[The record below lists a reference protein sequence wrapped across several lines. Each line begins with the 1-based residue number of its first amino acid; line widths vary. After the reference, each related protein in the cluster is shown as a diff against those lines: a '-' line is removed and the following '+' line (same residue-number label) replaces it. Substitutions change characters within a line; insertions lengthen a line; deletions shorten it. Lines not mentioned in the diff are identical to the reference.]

1 MPPGAALSAGA
12 AAPFMTSILGKT
24 LPRTILS
31 QTRRENSPCYHE
43 LSMPGFA
50 DLLRRNRNYRYAWMG
65 QVVSEIG
72 DYFNNIAVF
81 ALVMEK
87 GGSGLVVSGVM
98 LSRAIP
104 AVLAGPVAGVV
115 LDRLDRKHIMIA
127 SDLVR
132 AALALA
138 FVLTIHQ
145 PRPWLLYALSG
156 ALMFASPFFT
166 SGRAAILPTITSADE
181 LHAANSLT
189 QTTGWATLTAG
200 TLLAG
205 FSAARFG
212 YQWAFI
218 INALSFVFSAAAI
231 WRISRPG
238 GFRARREDAGR
249 DRAPTAAH
257 KVAGAWR
264 EYADGLAYLRS
275 VPLMMGIAM
284 ISVGW
289 AMGGG
294 AAQILFA
301 LFGEQ
306 VFHRGAAGIGSIWGF
321 AGIGLLI
328 GGAFGH
334 LAGRRVGFGGYKR
347 TVTVSYVLHG
357 AAYMLFSQ
365 VESYAAALV
374 WMMLSRVGMAVTS
387 VLNNSQ
393 LLRHTPDRYRGRV
406 FATME
411 SLRWSVMILSMAGAG
426 IACQFVGPRTI
437 GLAAGAFGTLTAVG
451 WGWLDWSGRLPEPTT
466 ERATVDVL
474 EIPDSTA

>member
-1 MPPGAALSAGA
+1 MVS
-12 AAPFMTSILGKT
+12 LGT
-24 LPRTILS
+24 
-31 QTRRENSPCYHE
+31 
-43 LSMPGFA
+43 
-50 DLLRRNRNYRYAWMG
+50 LLRRNPNYRNTWMA

-87 GGSGLVVSGVM
+87 SGSGLVVSGVM

-115 LDRLDRKHIMIA
+115 LDRMDRRRVMIA
-127 SDLVR
+127 SDLAR
-132 AALALA
+132 ALVAAA

-145 PRPWLLYALSG
+145 PRPWLLYLLSAL
-156 ALMFASPFFT
+156 LMFASPFFT
-166 SGRAAILPTITSADE
+166 AGRAAILPSIASTEE

-212 YQWAFI
+212 YHWAFV
-218 INALSFVFSAAAI
+218 INAASFLFSAVA
-231 WRISRPG
+231 ISRIEIPCTADPLVRGGPPG
-238 GFRARREDAGR
+238 PPSPLPPPRRAWHD
-249 DRAPTAAH
+249 
-257 KVAGAWR
+257 
-264 EYADGLAYLRS
+264 YAEGLAYLRS
-275 VPLMMGIAM
+275 VPLMLGIAL

-289 AMGGG
+289 ALGGG

-306 VFHRGAAGIGSIWGF
+306 VFHRGASGIGSIWGF
-321 AGIGLLI
+321 AGIGLLA
-328 GGAFGH
+328 GGILGH
-334 LAGRRVGFGGYKR
+334 VAGRRLSFAGYKR
-347 TVTVSYVLHG
+347 AVTVSYIVHG

-365 VESYAAALV
+365 AESYGAALV

-387 VLNNSQ
+387 VLNNLQ
-393 LLRHTPDRYRGRV
+393 LLRHTPDRFRGRV

-411 SLRWSVMILSMAGAG
+411 SLRWSVMIASMAAAG
-426 IACQFVGPRTI
+426 VASQFTGPRAI
-437 GLAAGAFGTLTAVG
+437 GIVAGALGTVTAFA
-451 WGWLDWSGRLPEPTT
+451 WAFLDFTKRLPEPRAGDT
-466 ERATVDVL
+466 EADTLDL
-474 EIPDSTA
+474 PSSLL